1 MLINDDNNLLRPH
14 NMLEIDEEDIDQGSL
29 SQDTINNLLDDNQNV
44 GVKPEKKR

>member
-1 MLINDDNNLLRPH
+1 
-14 NMLEIDEEDIDQGSL
+14 MLEIDEEDIDQGSL